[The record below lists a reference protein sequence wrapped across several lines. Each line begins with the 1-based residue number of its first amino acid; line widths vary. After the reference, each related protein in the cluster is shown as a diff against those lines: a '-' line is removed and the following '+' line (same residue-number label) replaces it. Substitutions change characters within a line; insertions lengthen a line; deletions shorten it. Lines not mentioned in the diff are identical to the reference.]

1 MSAARYVAALCLC
14 LALAGPAT
22 AGQAAQPFDFGGPF
36 QLVDHDGKPRS
47 DQDFR
52 GRFLLV
58 FFGYTNCITICPIDL
73 DVMGLALDELGPK
86 ADKVQPLFISVD
98 PKRDTPAVLK
108 AFIAQFH
115 PRLVGLTGTSKQV
128 AAVVRAYKVHRAK
141 FVEED
146 AGAGDYL
153 VSHSG
158 NMYLMGPDGKFVTL
172 LPHGSSP
179 EFINRTLATYLN

>member
-1 MSAARYVAALCLC
+1 MSAARHVAALCLC
-14 LALAGPAT
+14 LVLGGPAA
-22 AGQAAQPFDFGGPF
+22 AGQALPFDFGGPF
-36 QLVDHDGKPRS
+36 QLVDHDGKPKS
-47 DQDFR
+47 DKDYR

-58 FFGYTNCITICPIDL
+58 FFGYANCISICPIDL
-73 DVMGLALDELGPK
+73 DVMSQALDELGPK

-98 PKRDTPAVLK
+98 PKRDTPVVLK
-108 AFIAQFH
+108 AFVAQFH
-115 PRLVGLTGTSKQV
+115 PRLVGLTGSSKQV

-141 FVEED
+141 LVEKA

-179 EFINRTLATYLN
+179 QFIARTLAKYLN